1 MTALV
6 SSHSV
11 PSLSQPS
18 TKAPAQRTASKAPR
32 ALVALLLAASVAALT
47 VVADQLISTWADGH
61 LLVAWVLMWAVVFA
75 GSLLLAHPARR
86 LAQQLMTVLDAWA
99 QRRAKARAEAR
110 FLALARADERVMS
123 DLRIARDRA
132 DGDAAF
138 TADAVQSM
146 PAITEWTPAASET
159 VYFHHGRRYMLHYI

>member
-1 MTALV
+1 
-6 SSHSV
+6 
-11 PSLSQPS
+11 
-18 TKAPAQRTASKAPR
+18 
-32 ALVALLLAASVAALT
+32 
-47 VVADQLISTWADGH
+47 
-61 LLVAWVLMWAVVFA
+61 MWAVVFA

-138 TADAVQSM
+138 TADAAQSA
-146 PAITEWTPAASET
+146 PATTEWTPGASET